1 MKINKFKKNY
11 YYGGSK
17 GFTLL
22 LSLLIISIA
31 ATIAFSVFEIFF
43 FQITM
48 SSNIKD
54 SQTAFYAADSGLECV
69 YYWGINK
76 KQISNGNTIICN
88 EQNININSMPNET
101 FQILFSDIGSCATVI
116 IDASNAL
123 SPSVQSYG
131 RNAYDTTLNDCDAT
145 YPRRSERALEVKI

>member
-1 MKINKFKKNY
+1 MLQKINKFNN
-11 YYGGSK
+11 SQ

-43 FQITM
+43 LQITM

-54 SQTAFYAADSGLECV
+54 SQTAFYAADSALECV
-69 YYWGINK
+69 YYWGINQK
-76 KQISNGNTIICN
+76 KISNGNTIICN
-88 EQNININSMPNET
+88 NQSIIIDSMPNET
-101 FQILFSDIGSCATVI
+101 FQLLFSDIGSCATVI
-116 IDASNAL
+116 IDAADPL
-123 SPSVQSYG
+123 SPGVQSYG
-131 RNAYDTTLNDCDAT
+131 RNAYNTTLNDCDAT